1 MRTHIRRVVESYV
14 LVQVRNSLYFFRF
27 EIERGGIEVL
37 ESARRAVRLGDDDEA
52 TLRRPAEKNLRW
64 RLVVLGCNLG
74 NDGVF
79 KELRALDSLVP
90 IQFNEGLR
98 AETNTAMMFIEK
110 TISR

>member
-37 ESARRAVRLGDDDEA
+37 ESARRVVRLGDDGEA